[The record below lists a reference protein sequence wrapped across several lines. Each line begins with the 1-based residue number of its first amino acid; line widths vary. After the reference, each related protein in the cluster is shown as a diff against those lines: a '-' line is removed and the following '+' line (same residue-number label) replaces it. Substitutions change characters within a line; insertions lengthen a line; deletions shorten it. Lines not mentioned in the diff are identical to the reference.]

1 MSLIF
6 TSEIQSDSVYSKNLK
21 EFIPLLYTSNSSASM
36 TSFYNLNPDPKAN
49 PSFNK
54 LNESSKVI
62 GARVVVTEQNSSDE
76 SNITLVSDS
85 KLFADQG
92 GSASQENMIFIMNSI
107 DFMLGDKE
115 LISLRSR
122 EVTDRPLITE
132 SDNVSNQVKLTWKVI
147 NMLMPAITIILM
159 GIYVMRRKKKESIYL
174 EALYE

>member
-1 MSLIF
+1 MFLR
-6 TSEIQSDSVYSKNLK
+6 EKDLK
-21 EFIPLLYTSNSSASM
+21 LE
-36 TSFYNLNPDPKAN
+36 
-49 PSFNK
+49 
-54 LNESSKVI
+54 
-62 GARVVVTEQNSSDE
+62 
-76 SNITLVSDS
+76 
-85 KLFADQG
+85 
-92 GSASQENMIFIMNSI
+92 MNSI